1 MSHAHKVA
9 TVQFEPTM
17 FEKPRNIAR
26 LLELCEGAATAG
38 ARLIVTPEMGTTG
51 YCWFDRA
58 EAAPFVETVP
68 GPTTD
73 SFAALAR
80 KHHCYVVVGMPEV
93 DSDGIYSTARC

>member
-1 MSHAHKVA
+1 MSGVHKVA

-26 LLELCEGAATAG
+26 LLELCEAAARAG

-58 EAAPFVETVP
+58 ESRAFCRDGSGAYDRALCRARP
-68 GPTTD
+68 GT
-73 SFAALAR
+73 
-80 KHHCYVVVGMPEV
+80 
-93 DSDGIYSTARC
+93 